1 MSVIEAALMNT
12 ARASFGLLAAYAVK
26 TNCLFIAQRQAHFSF
41 ICMYLRTN
49 CCSYFFLS
57 SAP

>member
-12 ARASFGLLAAYAVK
+12 ARVSFGLLAAYTVK
-26 TNCLFIAQRQAHFSF
+26 NNCLFMAQRQVHFSF

-49 CCSYFFLS
+49 CCTYFYLS
-57 SAP
+57 LAP